1 MLAHLMSFE
10 RGVRISGGLVLLG
23 LIIEIITLNWSHP
36 TSIIW
41 YMTIGGGCFFVGVVY
56 YLALLMWSNK
66 EE

>member
-41 YMTIGGGCFFVGVVY
+41 YMTIGGGCFFVRQ
-56 YLALLMWSNK
+56 LA
-66 EE
+66 